1 MPKKLKY
8 EDDEHLILTY
18 CLTDEQNALVEKA
31 LPSPKLRVFDTDCS
45 TDIIAIGAEAI
56 LIQADALS
64 DDDTE
69 MLFGYYEEICN
80 CSSDTI
86 IWLGGKQPPKHLQK
100 FLKCYRAFSEI
111 ESKLEYI
118 LLSAR
123 KKQKKSSAFSN
134 SVMYALRILAAIRKK
149 PGITT
154 QKLADD
160 CEISKRSVQRYIETL
175 RLSGEWIE
183 YDPSM
188 RGWKLFH
195 GVSRL
200 IGDAI
205 PEEFEK

>member
-1 MPKKLKY
+1 MPKKY

-31 LPSPKLRVFDTDCS
+31 LPSPNLRVFDTDCF
-45 TDIIAIGAEAI
+45 TDIIAIGAEAT

-64 DDDTE
+64 DDETE
-69 MLFGYYEEICN
+69 MLFGYYDEICN
-80 CSSDTI
+80 SSSDTI
-86 IWLGGKQPPKHLQK
+86 IWLGGKQPPKNLQK
-100 FLKCYRAFSEI
+100 YLKYYRNFLEI
-111 ESKLEYI
+111 EEKLEYI

-123 KKQKKSSAFSN
+123 KKQKKYSEFSN
-134 SVMYALRILAAIRKK
+134 SVMYSLRILASIRKK

-154 QKLADD
+154 QELADN

-188 RGWKLFH
+188 HGWKLFH
-195 GVSRL
+195 GISIL
-200 IGDAI
+200 IGDVF
-205 PEEFEK
+205 PEEFDK

>member
-1 MPKKLKY
+1 MQKKSGY
-8 EDDEHLILTY
+8 DEQEHLILTY
-18 CLTDEQNALVEKA
+18 CLTDEQNVLVEKA
-31 LPSPKLRVFDTDCS
+31 LSSPKLRVFDTDCF
-45 TDIIAIGAEAI
+45 TDIIAIGAEAV

-64 DDDTE
+64 DDETE
-69 MLFGYYEEICN
+69 MLFDFYNEICN
-80 CSSDTI
+80 SSSDTI
-86 IWLGGKQPPKHLQK
+86 IWIGGKQPPKHLQK
-100 FLKCYRAFSEI
+100 YLKCYWDFSEI
-111 ESKLEYI
+111 EGKLKY
-118 LLSAR
+118 LLLYAH
-123 KKQKKSSAFSN
+123 KKQKKSSEFSN

-154 QKLADD
+154 QELADN

-195 GVSRL
+195 GVSML
-200 IGDAI
+200 IGDAF